1 MTSAG
6 CRVCRHSGRFHVP
19 LSLAIA
25 LRLLY
30 IGLSVETAEELRIL
44 GEVFF
49 GFFVELLPGLF
60 VPDAKSF
67 QGGSE
72 HDVFFQAGVFAQHRR
87 EENTPLLIN
96 RAFVCVGEIKGFHFE
111 KIFVKTGFLHQF
123 LFKAFPFHQR
133 VHIQAAKRVED
144 KFSDDQTII
153 LEAEQKFSEFRGDTH
168 SPLLID
174 GMLKTSPEHGL
185 TPLPHFA
192 PLCPTTIALC
202 FFAVKKKV

>member
-72 HDVFFQAGVFAQHRR
+72 HDVFFKLAYSRSIGGRR
-87 EENTPLLIN
+87 IRPCLST
-96 RAFVCVGEIKGFHFE
+96 
-111 KIFVKTGFLHQF
+111 
-123 LFKAFPFHQR
+123 
-133 VHIQAAKRVED
+133 VHSYA
-144 KFSDDQTII
+144 
-153 LEAEQKFSEFRGDTH
+153 LER
-168 SPLLID
+168 
-174 GMLKTSPEHGL
+174 
-185 TPLPHFA
+185 
-192 PLCPTTIALC
+192 
-202 FFAVKKKV
+202 